1 MVLKNDNLIFSN
13 NKNEFYSISSK
24 NGIINWKQEI
34 NSKVRPVYYNDFIF
48 TISNEGYFFV
58 IDNKLGNIIRI
69 TDVFDVYKEKKRKK
83 IEPEGFVLTTDKI
96 YLSTSNG
103 RLMIIDIQTGKT
115 ISILKIDNEKISRP
129 FVFNKKLL
137 LIKNNSIVRLD

>member
-83 IEPEGFVLTTDKI
+83 IEPEVFVLTTD
-96 YLSTSNG
+96 
-103 RLMIIDIQTGKT
+103 
-115 ISILKIDNEKISRP
+115 
-129 FVFNKKLL
+129 
-137 LIKNNSIVRLD
+137 